1 MPVGNFLFE
10 QVVNGIITGSMYA
23 LIAAGMTMIFGVLRA
38 INFAHGEYYMLGTF
52 AAWLVIERLQVPYAV
67 AIIGGVAIAALIAA
81 LIGRTVMQRLVGAP
95 FQAGVLATLGVSLI
109 LQNAVILAFGG
120 GYKVFNGGWIEPV
133 QVFGVGMAQQRILLI
148 VVAVGVFAA
157 LEWMVRATRMG
168 KSIRA
173 VSQNI
178 ECCQVNGIDVESVV
192 RRTFLLGTAL
202 AALSG
207 ILTAP
212 VNVSVYGGMGESIT
226 LKTFAVIV
234 MGGMGNVRGTLLA
247 GCLLGIVESLV
258 SGLIGLQYRDSVA
271 FVALLLKLMVR
282 PHGLFS
288 QKARF

>member
-1 MPVGNFLFE
+1 MGNFILE
-10 QVVNGIITGSMYA
+10 QIVNGVITGSMYA
-23 LIAAGMTMIFGVLRA
+23 LVAAGMTMIFGVLRA

-52 AAWLVIERLQVPYAV
+52 AAWLVISRLEVPYAV
-67 AIIGGVAIAALIAA
+67 SIIAGVAIAALIAA
-81 LIGRTVMQRLVGAP
+81 VIGRLVMQRLVGSP
-95 FQAGVLATLGVSLI
+95 FQAGVLATIGISLI

-120 GYKVFNGGWIEPV
+120 GYKVFEGGWIEPV
-133 QVFGVGMAQQRILLI
+133 EFFGIGMAQQRIVLI
-148 VVAVGVFAA
+148 VAAIAIFAA
-157 LEWMVRATRMG
+157 LEWMVRKTRMG
-168 KSIRA
+168 KAIRA

-247 GCLLGIVESLV
+247 GMLLGVVEALV
-258 SGLIGLQYRDSVA
+258 SGLIGLQYRDSVG
-271 FVALLLKLMVR
+271 FIALLLMLMLR

>member
-1 MPVGNFLFE
+1 VEFILE
-10 QVVNGIITGSMYA
+10 QIVNGVITGSMYA

-52 AAWLVIERLQVPYAV
+52 GAWYVISKFGADYTV
-67 AIIGGVAIAALIAA
+67 AIVAGIAATALVAA
-81 LIGRTVMQRLVGAP
+81 LIGRFVMRRLIGAP
-95 FQAGVLATLGVSLI
+95 FQAGVLATIGVSLI

-120 GYKVFNGGWIEPV
+120 GYKVFEGGWLEPV
-133 QVFGVGMAQQRILLI
+133 EFFGLGMAQQRIVLI
-148 VVAVGVFAA
+148 AVAGVVFAS

-192 RRTFLLGTAL
+192 WRTFLLGTAL

-207 ILTAP
+207 VLTAP
-212 VNVSVYGGMGESIT
+212 VNVSVYGGMGESVT

-247 GCLLGIVESLV
+247 GVLLGVVESLV
-258 SGLIGLQYRDSVA
+258 AGYLGLQFRDSVG
-271 FVALLLKLMVR
+271 FIALLLMLMLR

>member
-1 MPVGNFLFE
+1 VGNFLIE
-10 QVVNGIITGSMYA
+10 QIVNGVITGCTYA
-23 LIAAGMTMIFGVLRA
+23 LVAAGMTMIFGVLRA

-52 AAWLVIERLQVPYAV
+52 AAWVVISKLEVDYAV
-67 AIIGGVAIAALIAA
+67 SIFLGVAIAALIAA
-81 LIGRTVMQRLVGAP
+81 VIGRLVMQRLIGQP

-133 QVFGVGMAQQRILLI
+133 ELFGIGLAQQRIV
-148 VVAVGVFAA
+148 VVAAAVAVFAS
-157 LEWMVRATRMG
+157 LEWMVRRTRMG
-168 KSIRA
+168 KAIRA

-178 ECCQVNGIDVESVV
+178 ECCHVNGIDVESVV

-234 MGGMGNVRGTLLA
+234 MGGMGNVRGTLYA
-247 GCLLGIVESLV
+247 GVLLGVVESLV
-258 SGLIGLQYRDSVA
+258 SGLLGLQYRDSVG
-271 FVALLLKLMVR
+271 FVALLLMLMLR

>member
-1 MPVGNFLFE
+1 MSSFIFE
-10 QVVNGIITGSMYA
+10 QIINGVITGSMYA
-23 LIAAGMTMIFGVLRA
+23 LVAAGMTMIFGVLRA

-52 AAWLVIERLQVPYAV
+52 AAWYVISKLEVPYVV
-67 AIIGGVAIAALIAA
+67 AIVLGVAIAALIAA
-81 LIGRTVMQRLVGAP
+81 IIGRLVMQHLVGSP
-95 FQAGVLATLGVSLI
+95 FQAGVLATIGISLI

-120 GYKVFNGGWIEPV
+120 GYKVFEGGWIEPIEF
-133 QVFGVGMAQQRILLI
+133 FGIGMAQQRIVLI
-148 VVAVGVFAA
+148 VAAIAVFAG
-157 LEWMVRATRMG
+157 LEWMVRKTRMG
-168 KSIRA
+168 KAIRA

-178 ECCQVNGIDVESVV
+178 ECCHVNGIDVESVV

-247 GCLLGIVESLV
+247 GMLLGVVESLV
-258 SGLIGLQYRDSVA
+258 SGLIGLQYRDSVG
-271 FVALLLKLMVR
+271 FIALLLMLMLR

-288 QKARF
+288 SKARF

>member
-1 MPVGNFLFE
+1 VGNFLLE
-10 QVVNGIITGSMYA
+10 QLVNGLITGSMYA

-38 INFAHGEYYMLGTF
+38 INFAHGEYYMVGTF
-52 AAWLVIERLQVPYAV
+52 AAWYVISKLEVDYV
-67 AIIGGVAIAALIAA
+67 WAIVLGVAIAALISAV
-81 LIGRTVMQRLVGAP
+81 IGRLVMQRLVGAP
-95 FQAGVLATLGVSLI
+95 FQAGVLATIGISLI

-120 GYKVFNGGWIEPV
+120 GYKVFNSGWIEPV
-133 QVFGVGMAQQRILLI
+133 EFFGIGMAKQRILLI
-148 VVAVGVFAA
+148 VVAIVIFAS
-157 LEWMVRATRMG
+157 LEWMVRKTRMG

-247 GCLLGIVESLV
+247 GCLLGVVESLV
-258 SGLIGLQYRDSVA
+258 SGLIGLQYRDSVG
-271 FVALLLKLMVR
+271 FIALLLMLMLR
-282 PHGLFS
+282 PQGLFT

>member
-1 MPVGNFLFE
+1 VNFILE
-10 QVVNGIITGSMYA
+10 QVVNGVITGSMYA

-52 AAWLVIERLQVPYAV
+52 AAWIVIERFAADYLV
-67 AIIGGVAIAALIAA
+67 AIVLGVAITALIAA
-81 LIGRTVMQRLVGAP
+81 VVGRYVMRRLIGAP
-95 FQAGVLATLGVSLI
+95 FQAGVLATIGVSLI

-120 GYKVFNGGWIEPV
+120 GYKVFSGGWLEPV
-133 QVFGVGMAQQRILLI
+133 EIGDIGMAQQRIVLI
-148 VVAVGVFAA
+148 GVAVVVFAT

-178 ECCQVNGIDVESVV
+178 EACQVNGIDVEKVV
-192 RRTFLLGTAL
+192 WRTFLIGTAL

-207 ILTAP
+207 VLTAP

-234 MGGMGNVRGTLLA
+234 MGGMGNVRGTLFA
-247 GCLLGIVESLV
+247 GILLGVVESLV
-258 SGLIGLQYRDSVA
+258 AGWLGLQFRDSVG
-271 FVALLLKLMVR
+271 FIALLLMLMLR
-282 PHGLFS
+282 PQGLFA

>member
-1 MPVGNFLFE
+1 MGNFIFE
-10 QVVNGIITGSMYA
+10 QIVNGIITGSMYA

-52 AAWLVIERLQVPYAV
+52 AAWLVIERLQAPYMV
-67 AIIGGVAIAALIAA
+67 AIIAGVAMAALIAA
-81 LIGRTVMQRLVGAP
+81 LVGRMVMQRLVGAP

-133 QVFGVGMAQQRILLI
+133 QVFGFGMAQQRILLI

-271 FVALLLKLMVR
+271 FVALLLMLMLR

>member
-1 MPVGNFLFE
+1 VGNFIFE

-52 AAWLVIERLQVPYAV
+52 AAWLVIERLQAPYAV
-67 AIIGGVAIAALIAA
+67 AIIAGVAMAALISA
-81 LIGRTVMQRLVGAP
+81 LIGRLVMQRLIGAP

-133 QVFGVGMAQQRILLI
+133 QVLGFGMAQQRVLLI
-148 VVAVGVFAA
+148 VVAVAVFVA
-157 LEWMVRATRMG
+157 LEWMVRSTRMG

-271 FVALLLKLMVR
+271 FVALLLMLMLR

>member
-1 MPVGNFLFE
+1 MGNFLFE
-10 QVVNGIITGSMYA
+10 QLINGIITGSMYA

-52 AAWLVIERLQVPYAV
+52 AAWYAIERMEAPYAV
-67 AIIGGVAIAALIAA
+67 SIIVGVAVTALTAAV
-81 LIGRTVMQRLVGAP
+81 IGRTVMQRLVGAP
-95 FQAGVLATLGVSLI
+95 FQQGVLATLGVSLI
-109 LQNAVILAFGG
+109 VQNAVILAFGG

-133 QVFGVGMAQQRILLI
+133 QVLGVGMAQQRIVLI
-148 VVAVGVFAA
+148 VVVILVFAG
-157 LEWMVRATRMG
+157 LEWMVRKTRMG

-192 RRTFLLGTAL
+192 RRTCLLGTAL

-247 GCLLGIVESLV
+247 GCILGVVESLV
-258 SGLIGLQYRDSVA
+258 SGLVGLQYRDTVA
-271 FVALLLKLMVR
+271 FVALLAMLMFR

-288 QKARF
+288 QRARF

>member
-1 MPVGNFLFE
+1 VGNFLLE
-10 QVVNGIITGSMYA
+10 QLVNGLITGSMYA

-38 INFAHGEYYMLGTF
+38 INFAHGEYYMVGTF
-52 AAWLVIERLQVPYAV
+52 AAWYVISKLEVDYV
-67 AIIGGVAIAALIAA
+67 WAIVLGVAIAALISAV
-81 LIGRTVMQRLVGAP
+81 IGRLVMQRLVGAP
-95 FQAGVLATLGVSLI
+95 FQAGVLATIGISLI

-120 GYKVFNGGWIEPV
+120 GYKVFNSGWIEPV
-133 QVFGVGMAQQRILLI
+133 EFFGIGMAKQRILLI
-148 VVAVGVFAA
+148 VVALVIFAS
-157 LEWMVRATRMG
+157 LEWMVRKTRMG

-247 GCLLGIVESLV
+247 GCLLGVVESLV
-258 SGLIGLQYRDSVA
+258 SGLIGLQYRDSVG
-271 FVALLLKLMVR
+271 FIALLLMLMLR
-282 PHGLFS
+282 PQGLFT